1 MNKSKIEEKIKFG
14 WESLLTIFFQVALSS
29 QETFFY
35 LFPAAKKLYYNDN
48 SGNLARSASKNIA
61 RIFQKHC
68 KLLCYINI
76 YGHMAEYVS
85 KNISRL
91 FQKYCKILC
100 YIDSCGHMAEYV
112 SKNVAK
118 IFDQSCKIFQDV
130 AKILQQYF
138 KNIAK
143 ILRYIHTSGHLAEYA
158 SYAKNEDNEVTVSAA
173 HDHTQSVF
181 HHRSLSFPLFLS
193 L

>member
-1 MNKSKIEEKIKFG
+1 MKESSHNFFSKF
-14 WESLLTIFFQVALSS
+14 ALSS
-29 QETFFY
+29 QET
-35 LFPAAKKLYYNDN
+35 LCLPVSSSKKLYYNDN
-48 SGNLARSASKNIA
+48 SGNLARYASKNIV

-68 KLLCYINI
+68 KLLCYIDS

-85 KNISRL
+85 KNIAR
-91 FQKYCKILC
+91 
-100 YIDSCGHMAEYV
+100 
-112 SKNVAK
+112 
-118 IFDQSCKIFQDV
+118 IFDQSYKIFQDV

-193 L
+193 LSEQLVL